1 MSSIPSPR
9 RQREQLIAMRDAA
22 AGAFEAVRH
31 KHIRL
36 LGKAEAISLDYIAGL
51 CTREEVRRV
60 VSELMDAG
68 ASAKRTAYRLRQLQD
83 MLDKLAIK
91 EAREIKARA
100 RRARASTAKTRP
112 YVSKPYMEFSMVP
125 QHAG

>member
-36 LGKAEAISLDYIAGL
+36 QGKAEAVSLDYIAGVS
-51 CTREEVRRV
+51 TREEVRQV
-60 VSELMDAG
+60 VSELIDTRIDVKRAG
-68 ASAKRTAYRLRQLQD
+68 HRVRQYQM
-83 MLDKLAIK
+83 MLDKLSIK

-100 RRARASTAKTRP
+100 RHTRMVAVTPQP

-125 QHAG
+125 EPV